1 MLRFGLRVIWAMSVR
16 AVTRAPARWAATR
29 LSAALTDATSPLRVP
44 RVVDRLISVS
54 DYQFEQPCDTACI
67 TCSHVLNDGAPVL
80 FVTHDADDGGWQFL
94 CGAEHDIE
102 DATVIGMGSVID
114 LDPTLNGLHDMP
126 EGYGATRDAL
136 GARWEAFRSG

>member
-1 MLRFGLRVIWAMSVR
+1 MLQFGMRVIWAVSGR
-16 AVTRAPARWAATR
+16 AVTRAPARWVATR
-29 LSAALTDATSPLRVP
+29 LSAALTDATEPLTVTRVT
-44 RVVDRLISVS
+44 DRLNSVS
-54 DYQFEQPCDTACI
+54 DYQFDQPSDTACI
-67 TCSHVLNDGAPVL
+67 TCSHVRNDGAPVL

-94 CGAEHDIE
+94 CAGEHDIE
-102 DATVIGMGSVID
+102 DAIVIGMGSVID